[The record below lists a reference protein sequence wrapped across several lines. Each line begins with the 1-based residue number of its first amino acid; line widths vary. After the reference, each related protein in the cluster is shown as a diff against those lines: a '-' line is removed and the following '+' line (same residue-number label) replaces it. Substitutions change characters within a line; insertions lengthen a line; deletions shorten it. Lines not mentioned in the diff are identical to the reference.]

1 MKECAQYVDTGVA
14 FPLAAIAFDSAHAA
28 WKTMGKKE
36 FMEKYGYDALEQYNI
51 PSAEEVDAI
60 PDSDAED
67 EEVEINLKDTEDE
80 DEDNEPHMD
89 LTLRRSRFS
98 ELRLG

>member
-1 MKECAQYVDTGVA
+1 
-14 FPLAAIAFDSAHAA
+14 
-28 WKTMGKKE
+28 
-36 FMEKYGYDALEQYNI
+36 MEKYGYDALEQYNI

-60 PDSDAED
+60 PNSDAED
-67 EEVEINLKDTEDE
+67 EEVEINLEDTEDE

-89 LTLRRSRFS
+89 LTLRRSRFA